1 MPSGLGD
8 SAVICDPEGISEGC
22 RCASRTQL
30 QELTLPGAQVGCKRH
45 RDFLVDS
52 SLFKMFGH
60 DTLTGGTPPFFKINS
75 STFIKHETVRY
86 TLGKQWCAK
95 AHAVPQL
102 RNLSSEGHALIKSS
116 HKTCQ
121 ILIGISTVNISPM

>member
-1 MPSGLGD
+1 MPPGLGD
-8 SAVICDPEGISEGC
+8 SAVVCDPEGTPEGC
-22 RCASRTQL
+22 RCASRARL

-52 SLFKMFGH
+52 SIFKMFGH
-60 DTLTGGTPPFFKINS
+60 DTLTGGPPLFKINY
-75 STFIKHETVRY
+75 STFIKLETVRY
-86 TLGKQWCAK
+86 TLGEQWWAK

-102 RNLSSEGHALIKSS
+102 RNLSSEGQALIKS